1 MVYSLGPEPDVLE
14 KVDDNVPNQSSAQS
28 ERVSS
33 RHSSLNGSKS
43 SASGKDSEP
52 FTSRT
57 GSTAIA
63 LDRNPDDDG
72 LESWIELPHPDA
84 EDIQEMVENI
94 ESARQSL
101 QMIDSST
108 QSGASLDVRTSEM
121 EKHLVCL
128 QEDNTRLIGVLQEN
142 NNAMKRNLK
151 TVHVLRSELSSLREA
166 YSDLRESSAD
176 QMKELR
182 DENNQ
187 LKQRISSMEEAE
199 RQKNLNES
207 IHYFPLDM
215 NHETT
220 VQEMSSK
227 LVEKDMAIQRLN
239 SQMDTLRRRLDQTS
253 EGMARMSL
261 NDDNNQRSY
270 GDHSSV
276 MPSTVSN
283 MESKSTAGPSFLSQS
298 EMGAGGDL
306 LREIQELKAMVNTL
320 REEKGSLER
329 LLTANSNGDNGQST
343 VGYSE
348 EYEESGGH
356 GRRRRHH
363 RHHRHAKFEKKMR
376 FPTELLLQG
385 ITQASQAVT
394 NSVRNFANQATTP
407 YQPSDTNKPI

>member
-1 MVYSLGPEPDVLE
+1 MVYSLGPEPD
-14 KVDDNVPNQSSAQS
+14 DQDNAPNQLSTQS
-28 ERVSS
+28 ERASS
-33 RHSSLNGSKS
+33 RNNSLNGHKS
-43 SASGKDSEP
+43 SDSGKNSGE
-52 FTSRT
+52 TSTSKT
-57 GSTAIA
+57 GSTVIA
-63 LDRNPDDDG
+63 GDRNPDDDG
-72 LESWIELPHPDA
+72 LESWIELPNPDA

-94 ESARQSL
+94 QSARQSL
-101 QMIDSST
+101 EHMTDSST

-128 QEDNTRLIGVLQEN
+128 QEDNARLIGVLQEN
-142 NNAMKRNLK
+142 NSAMKRNLK

-166 YSDLRESSAD
+166 YNDLRESSSD

-182 DENNQ
+182 EENIQ
-187 LKQRISSMEEAE
+187 LKQRITSMEEDN
-199 RQKNLNES
+199 RQKDLNKS

-239 SQMDTLRRRLDQTS
+239 GELDTLRRQLDQTS

-261 NDDNNQRSY
+261 NENQQRSY
-270 GDHSSV
+270 GGHSSA
-276 MPSTVSN
+276 MPSTASN
-283 MESKSTAGPSFLSQS
+283 MGSQSTAGPSFLSRS
-298 EMGAGGDL
+298 ETGGASCDL

-329 LLTANSNGDNGQST
+329 LLTANNGDNGQST

-348 EYEESGGH
+348 EYEESGHH

-363 RHHRHAKFEKKMR
+363 RHHKHAKFEKKMR

-385 ITQASQAVT
+385 ISQASAAVT
-394 NSVRNFANQATTP
+394 NSVRNFANQATA
-407 YQPSDTNKPI
+407 YQPSDTNKPF

>member
-1 MVYSLGPEPDVLE
+1 MVYALGPEPSAQE
-14 KVDDNVPNQSSAQS
+14 KVDDNVPNQLSVQS
-28 ERVSS
+28 EMVSS

-43 SASGKDSEP
+43 SDFSGKNSETL
-52 FTSRT
+52 TSKT
-57 GSTAIA
+57 GSTAMA
-63 LDRNPDDDG
+63 LDRTPDEDG

-101 QMIDSST
+101 EMTDSTT
-108 QSGASLDVRTSEM
+108 QSGASLDARAPEM

-128 QEDNTRLIGVLQEN
+128 QEDNARLIGVLQEN

-176 QMKELR
+176 QIKELR

-187 LKQRISSMEEAE
+187 LKQRITTMEEAE
-199 RQKNLNES
+199 KDKS

-220 VQEMSSK
+220 VQEMSCK

-239 SQMDTLRRRLDQTS
+239 SEMDTLRRRLDQTS

-261 NDDNNQRSY
+261 NDSNNQRSY
-270 GDHSSV
+270 GDHSSA
-276 MPSTVSN
+276 MPSMASN
-283 MESKSTAGPSFLSQS
+283 MGSKSTAGPSFSSRS
-298 EMGAGGDL
+298 EMGASGDL
-306 LREIQELKAMVNTL
+306 MREIQELKAMVTTL

-329 LLTANSNGDNGQST
+329 LLTANNNGDNNGEST
-343 VGYSE
+343 VGYTE

-394 NSVRNFANQATTP
+394 NSVRNFTNQATAP
-407 YQPSDTNKPI
+407 YQPSGTNKPF